1 MKDCIGRIP
10 FDSRMPRFAFRAALL
25 PTLFLTV
32 FLCASLLEGAAL
44 PLPHPIPPPAED
56 PPPVVTKPVTTAT
69 KPATTTKSAS
79 SSPATATATG
89 QSAPAT
95 TTAKP
100 AETTSSPTASNLP
113 ATKPA
118 QASASSSSAPIRV
131 NSQPLRDIS
140 GNVVAMNGN
149 YGGGTVLLPAAYT
162 AKPNEFRGIWVATAF
177 NLDFAKQAS
186 AAEFQTS
193 FRSLVARIAAM
204 GFNTIMFQV
213 RPSCDAF
220 YPSSIN
226 PWSRW
231 LTGEEGQTLDG
242 GFDPVAFMIAESHR
256 RGLKFYAWM
265 NPYRVGQVDTSAA
278 PTYLKTLS
286 SGNFARK
293 NPGLVVRWDNKKT
306 NLSFFFLDPGRT
318 EVVAHIVNSVRE
330 VLERY
335 RPDGIVFDDYFYPI
349 GVDDVCDSATFRK
362 YGRKGQTLAD
372 WRRANTELLVR
383 SVSGTVR
390 AFNKLN
396 GTSIPFGISPV
407 GIWANRSEAFPEGS
421 PSKGVE
427 AYSQSFADV
436 RKWVKNSWIDFVIP
450 QINWGFANRIAPFA
464 GIVNWWAD
472 LVRGT
477 NVKLYAGI
485 GVYNA
490 GVTAGMESPS
500 EISNQVLYL
509 ILRREVSGTVFFAAR
524 HCLNPQNNAQRT
536 SLRTIFTNYWRIPA
550 VPK

>member
-1 MKDCIGRIP
+1 MKDRVGRHL
-10 FDSRMPRFAFRAALL
+10 FFFRTGFGFRAVLL
-25 PTLFLTV
+25 PMQFVTV
-32 FLCASLLEGAAL
+32 FLCACLSGAAL

-56 PPPVVTKPVTTAT
+56 PPPAAQKTAPASTSTRPAATAT
-69 KPATTTKSAS
+69 STTTKQAASATSS
-79 SSPATATATG
+79 SSPVQQTGPAAT
-89 QSAPAT
+89 
-95 TTAKP
+95 
-100 AETTSSPTASNLP
+100 
-113 ATKPA
+113 
-118 QASASSSSAPIRV
+118 SSSSASAAIRV
-131 NSQPLRDIS
+131 NPQPLRDIS
-140 GNVVAMNGN
+140 GNIVRMNGN

-162 AKPNEFRGIWVATAF
+162 AKPDEFRGVWVATAF
-177 NLDFAKQAS
+177 NLDFAKHS
-186 AAEFQTS
+186 TAAEFQAS
-193 FRSLVARIAAM
+193 FRALAARIADM

-213 RPSCDAF
+213 RPSCDAL
-220 YPSSIN
+220 YRSSIN

-231 LTGEEGQTLDG
+231 MTGTEGKPLDG
-242 GFDPVAFMIAESHR
+242 GFDPLPFMIAEAHR

-265 NPYRVGQVDTSAA
+265 NPYRVGQVDVSAA
-278 PTYLKTLS
+278 SSYLRTLS
-286 SGNFARK
+286 DGSFARR

-306 NLSFFFLDPGRT
+306 NISFFFLDPGRT

-349 GVDDVCDSATFRK
+349 GVDDVCDSATFRRF
-362 YGRKGQTLAD
+362 GRKGQSLAD
-372 WRRANTELLVR
+372 WRRANTELMVR
-383 SVSGTVR
+383 SVSGAVR
-390 AFNKLN
+390 AFNRLN

-407 GIWANRSEAFPEGS
+407 GIWANRSDAHPEGS

-450 QINWGFANRIAPFA
+450 QINWGFANKIAPFA

-485 GVYNA
+485 GVYNV

-536 SLRTIFTNYWRIPA
+536 GLRTVFNSYWRTAQPA
-550 VPK
+550 K

>member
-1 MKDCIGRIP
+1 MKDRVGRTP
-10 FDSRMPRFAFRAALL
+10 LCSRMPRTAFRFRAVL
-25 PTLFLTV
+25 PPMLFLAV
-32 FLCASLLEGAAL
+32 LLCVRLSGAAL

-56 PPPVVTKPVTTAT
+56 PPPAVQKKPATSTTTTKPATSAASATTKPTASTTTKSSTTAT
-69 KPATTTKSAS
+69 KPTASATGTVTPSSSVSATT
-79 SSPATATATG
+79 
-89 QSAPAT
+89 
-95 TTAKP
+95 
-100 AETTSSPTASNLP
+100 
-113 ATKPA
+113 
-118 QASASSSSAPIRV
+118 SSAPICV
-131 NSQPLRDIS
+131 NPQPLRDIS
-140 GNVVAMNGN
+140 GNIVRMNGN

-162 AKPNEFRGIWVATAF
+162 PKPNEFRGVWVATAF
-177 NLDFAKQAS
+177 NLDFAKQAT
-186 AAEFQTS
+186 AAEFQAS
-193 FRSLVARIAAM
+193 FRSLAARIADM

-213 RPSCDAF
+213 RPSCDAI
-220 YPSSIN
+220 YRSSIN

-231 LTGEEGQTLDG
+231 LTGEEGRALDG
-242 GFDPVAFMIAESHR
+242 GFDPLPFMIAESHR

-265 NPYRVGQVDTSAA
+265 NPYRVGQVGSSAA
-278 PTYLKTLS
+278 STYLRTLS
-286 SGNFARK
+286 NGSFARR
-293 NPGLVVRWDNKKT
+293 NPGLVVRWDNKKMNT
-306 NLSFFFLDPGRT
+306 SFFFLDPGRA
-318 EVVAHIVNSVRE
+318 EVTAHIVNSVRE

-349 GVDDVCDSATFRK
+349 GVDDACDAATFRK

-372 WRRANTELLVR
+372 WRRANTELMVR
-383 SVSGTVR
+383 SVAGTVR

-407 GIWANRSEAFPEGS
+407 GIWANRSDAFPDGS

-450 QINWGFANRIAPFA
+450 QINWGFANKVAPFA

-485 GVYNA
+485 GVYQA

-509 ILRREVSGTVFFAAR
+509 ILRKEVSGVAFFAAR
-524 HCLNPQNNAQRT
+524 HCLNPENNAQRT
-536 SLRTIFTNYWRIPA
+536 SLRTVFNSYWRTAPS
-550 VPK
+550 PK

>member
-1 MKDCIGRIP
+1 MKDRIGRPP
-10 FDSRMPRFAFRAALL
+10 FDSRMPRIAFRLRALL
-25 PTLFLTV
+25 LPVLFLTV
-32 FLCASLLEGAAL
+32 FSCVHLSGAAL

-56 PPPVVTKPVTTAT
+56 PPPVVQ
-69 KPATTTKSAS
+69 KPAQTSTTVKPASSSTTTTK
-79 SSPATATATG
+79 

-95 TTAKP
+95 AATA
-100 AETTSSPTASNLP
+100 T
-113 ATKPA
+113 TKPA
-118 QASASSSSAPIRV
+118 TSASSSAPTATKTAASAASTQSGLILLNP
-131 NSQPLRDIS
+131 QPLRDIS

-149 YGGGTVLLPAAYT
+149 FGGGSVLLPAAYRS
-162 AKPNEFRGIWVATAF
+162 KQNEFRGVWVATAY
-177 NLDFAKQAS
+177 NLDFAKQS
-186 AAEFQTS
+186 TAAEFKAS
-193 FRSLVARIAAM
+193 FRSLATRIAGM

-213 RPSCDAF
+213 RPSCDAI
-220 YPSSIN
+220 YESSIN

-231 LTGEEGQTLDG
+231 LTGEEGKALDG
-242 GFDPVAFMIAESHR
+242 GFDPLAFMIAESHR
-256 RGLKFYAWM
+256 LGLKFYAWM
-265 NPYRVGQVDTSAA
+265 NPYRVGQAETSAA
-278 PTYLKTLS
+278 STYLGTLS
-286 SGNFARK
+286 GGSFARR
-293 NPGLVVRWDNKKT
+293 NPGLVVRWNNRKT
-306 NLSFFFLDPGRT
+306 NISHFFLDPGRT

-349 GVDDVCDSATFRK
+349 GVDDTCDAATFRK

-372 WRRANTELLVR
+372 WRRANTELMVR

-407 GIWANRSEAFPEGS
+407 GIWANRSEAFPDGS

-477 NVKLYAGI
+477 KVKLYIGI

-509 ILRREVSGTVFFAAR
+509 ILRREVSGTAFFAAR
-524 HCLNPQNNAQRT
+524 HCLKPENSAQRT
-536 SLRTIFTNYWRIPA
+536 SLRTIFDGYWRTVTPS
-550 VPK
+550 K

>member
-1 MKDCIGRIP
+1 MKDRAGRIP
-10 FDSRMPRFAFRAALL
+10 FRFRMFRTGFRFRTVLL
-25 PTLFLTV
+25 SALFLTM
-32 FLCASLLEGAAL
+32 FLCAGLSGASL

-56 PPPVVTKPVTTAT
+56 PPPAVT
-69 KPATTTKSAS
+69 KPATT
-79 SSPATATATG
+79 
-89 QSAPAT
+89 AT
-95 TTAKP
+95 TT
-100 AETTSSPTASNLP
+100 
-113 ATKPA
+113 TKPA
-118 QASASSSSAPIRV
+118 TQTTTTTEQPTPATSTKAMKPASTTTTSPSVQQPASTSTTSSSSSAPVRV
-131 NSQPLRDIS
+131 NSRPLRDIS
-140 GNVVAMNGN
+140 GNVVTMNGN
-149 YGGGTVLLPAAYT
+149 YGGGTVLLPVSYAP
-162 AKPNEFRGIWVATAF
+162 KPNEFRGVWVATAF
-177 NLDFAKQAS
+177 NLDFAKQATT
-186 AAEFQTS
+186 AEFQKS
-193 FRSLVARIAAM
+193 FRSLAARIAAM

-213 RPSCDAF
+213 RPTCDAF
-220 YPSSIN
+220 YKSSIN

-231 LTGEEGQTLDG
+231 LTGEEGKALDG
-242 GFDPVAFMIAESHR
+242 GFDPLEFMIAESHS

-293 NPGLVVRWDNKKT
+293 NPGLVVRWDNRKT
-306 NLSFFFLDPGRT
+306 NISFFFLDPGRA

-335 RPDGIVFDDYFYPI
+335 RPDGVVFDDYFYPI
-349 GVDDVCDSATFRK
+349 GVDDTCDAASFRK
-362 YGRKGQTLAD
+362 YGRKGQSLAD

-407 GIWANRSEAFPEGS
+407 GIWANKSEALPDGS

-485 GVYNA
+485 GVYQA

-509 ILRREVSGTVFFAAR
+509 ILRREVSGVVFFAAR

-536 SLRTIFTNYWRIPA
+536 SLRTIFNGYWRP
-550 VPK
+550 VTPSQ

>member
-1 MKDCIGRIP
+1 MKDRVDRIM
-10 FDSRMPRFAFRAALL
+10 FSSRKPRTGFRFRAFLV

-32 FLCASLLEGAAL
+32 FLCACLSGASL

-56 PPPVVTKPVTTAT
+56 PPPVVRKPA
-69 KPATTTKSAS
+69 ATTTTTTTNPEEKTTVPDSTSVQNQPATASPSATQ
-79 SSPATATATG
+79 PPAQTTATATA
-89 QSAPAT
+89 P
-95 TTAKP
+95 
-100 AETTSSPTASNLP
+100 
-113 ATKPA
+113 
-118 QASASSSSAPIRV
+118 ASSSASTPIRV
-131 NSQPLRDIS
+131 NPQPLRDIS
-140 GNVVAMNGN
+140 GNVVTMNGN
-149 YGGGTVLLPAAYT
+149 YGGGHVLLPASYT

-177 NLDFAKQAS
+177 NLDFPKHDS
-186 AAEFQTS
+186 AAEFQTT
-193 FRSLVARIAAM
+193 FRSLAARISSM

-213 RPSCDAF
+213 RPTCDAL
-220 YPSSIN
+220 YPSEIN

-231 LTGEEGQTLDG
+231 LTGEEGKAHDG
-242 GFDPVAFMIAESHR
+242 GFDPMAFMIAESHR

-265 NPYRVGQVDTSAA
+265 NPYRVGQVNTSAA
-278 PTYLKTLS
+278 PSFLKTLS
-286 SGNFARK
+286 SRNFARQ

-330 VLERY
+330 VLEQY

-349 GVDDVCDSATFRK
+349 GVDDACDAATFRK
-362 YGRKGQTLAD
+362 FGKKGQTLYD
-372 WRRANTELLVR
+372 WRRANTELLIR

-390 AFNKLN
+390 AFNRLN

-407 GIWANRSEAFPEGS
+407 GIWANKSAAHPEGS

-436 RKWVKNSWIDFVIP
+436 RQWVKNSWIDFVIP
-450 QINWGFANRIAPFA
+450 QINWGFSNKIAPFA

-500 EISNQVLYL
+500 EISNQILYL

-536 SLRTIFTNYWRIPA
+536 SLQKIFNGYWRT
-550 VPK
+550 VPQSK

>member
-1 MKDCIGRIP
+1 MKNRAGRIL
-10 FDSRMPRFAFRAALL
+10 FCFRISRIGFRAFFL
-25 PTLFLTV
+25 PALFLGLI
-32 FLCASLLEGAAL
+32 LCMCLSGLTADL

-56 PPPVVTKPVTTAT
+56 PPPAVQKPATSTTAT
-69 KPATTTKSAS
+69 TKPAAS
-79 SSPATATATG
+79 TSTPATVSTPAPETPTAAATAKPVSTTVPSSAPS
-89 QSAPAT
+89 QSAPI
-95 TTAKP
+95 
-100 AETTSSPTASNLP
+100 L
-113 ATKPA
+113 
-118 QASASSSSAPIRV
+118 V
-131 NSQPLRDIS
+131 NPQPLRDVS
-140 GNVVAMNGN
+140 GNIVTMNGN
-149 YGGGTVLLPAAYT
+149 YGGGTVLLPAAY
-162 AKPNEFRGIWVATAF
+162 APKPDEFRGIWVATAF
-177 NLDFAKQAS
+177 NLDFAKQS
-186 AAEFQTS
+186 TAAEFQTS

-220 YPSSIN
+220 YRSSIN

-231 LTGEEGQTLDG
+231 LTGQEGKQLDG
-242 GFDPVAFMIAESHR
+242 EFDPMPFMIAEAHR
-256 RGLKFYAWM
+256 RGLKFYAWL
-265 NPYRVGQVDTSAA
+265 NPYRIGQADMSAA

-286 SGNFARK
+286 PGNYARR
-293 NPGLVVRWDNKKT
+293 NPGLVVRWNNKKT
-306 NLSFFFLDPGRT
+306 NTAFFFLDPGRA

-349 GVDDVCDSATFRK
+349 GVDDTCDAATFRK
-362 YGRKGQTLAD
+362 YGRKGQSLAN
-372 WRRANTELLVR
+372 WRRANTELMVR
-383 SVSGTVR
+383 SVAGTVR
-390 AFNKLN
+390 AFNRLN

-407 GIWANRSEAFPEGS
+407 GIWANRSEAFPDGS

-450 QINWGFANRIAPFA
+450 QINWGFSNRIAPFA
-464 GIVNWWAD
+464 GILNWWAD

-485 GVYNA
+485 GVYQA

-509 ILRREVSGTVFFAAR
+509 MLRKEVSGVVFFAAR
-524 HCLNPQNNAQRT
+524 HCLNPGNNAQRT
-536 SLRTIFTNYWRIPA
+536 SLQTIFNNYWRTAQPY
-550 VPK
+550 K

>member
-1 MKDCIGRIP
+1 MKDRLGRP
-10 FDSRMPRFAFRAALL
+10 LFRSRTPRTGFHFRAFL
-25 PTLFLTV
+25 PVLFLTV
-32 FLCASLLEGAAL
+32 FLCACLSGASL

-56 PPPVVTKPVTTAT
+56 PPPATQTSTPTTKPATQTSKTATGQSTPTTTNTAT
-69 KPATTTKSAS
+69 KPAATTTKPAS
-79 SSPATATATG
+79 
-89 QSAPAT
+89 T
-95 TTAKP
+95 TTSVSPVQQATL
-100 AETTSSPTASNLP
+100 TTA
-113 ATKPA
+113 A
-118 QASASSSSAPIRV
+118 SSSAPVRV
-131 NSQPLRDIS
+131 NSKPLRDIS
-140 GNVVAMNGN
+140 GNVVTTNGN
-149 YGGGTVLLPAAYT
+149 YGGSPVLLPVEYT

-177 NLDFAKQAS
+177 NLDFAKHS
-186 AAEFQTS
+186 TVAEFQAS
-193 FRSLVARIAAM
+193 FRSLAARIAAM

-231 LTGEEGQTLDG
+231 LTGEEGKPLAG

-278 PTYLKTLS
+278 STYLRTLS

-306 NLSFFFLDPGRT
+306 NLSFFFLDPGRA
-318 EVVAHIVNSVRE
+318 EVVAHVVNSVRE

-335 RPDGIVFDDYFYPI
+335 KPDGVVFDDYFYPI
-349 GVDDVCDSATFRK
+349 GVDDTCDAATFRK
-362 YGRKGQTLAD
+362 FGRKGQTLAD

-383 SVSGTVR
+383 SVAGTVR
-390 AFNKLN
+390 AFNRLN

-407 GIWANRSEAFPEGS
+407 GIWANRSEALPDGS

-450 QINWGFANRIAPFA
+450 QINWGFANKIAPFA

-509 ILRREVSGTVFFAAR
+509 MLRKEVSGVVFFAAR

-536 SLRTIFTNYWRIPA
+536 SLRTVFNSYWRPA
-550 VPK
+550 QPSK

>member
-1 MKDCIGRIP
+1 MKDRVGRTS
-10 FDSRMPRFAFRAALL
+10 FDSRMSRFAFRAVLL
-25 PTLFLTV
+25 PMLFLTV
-32 FLCASLLEGAAL
+32 FLCASVLKGSAL

-56 PPPVVTKPVTTAT
+56 PPPVVTKPVTTTTAT
-69 KPATTTKSAS
+69 KPASTPTTKPASSAAS
-79 SSPATATATG
+79 SSVTSTSTA
-89 QSAPAT
+89 
-95 TTAKP
+95 AKP
-100 AETTSSPTASNLP
+100 
-113 ATKPA
+113 
-118 QASASSSSAPIRV
+118 ASASSQSAPIRV
-131 NSQPLRDIS
+131 NSKPLRDIS

-149 YGGGTVLLPAAYT
+149 YGGGTVLLPVAYT
-162 AKPNEFRGIWVATAF
+162 PKPDEFRGVWVATAF
-177 NLDFAKQAS
+177 NLDFAKHATT
-186 AAEFQTS
+186 AEFQKS
-193 FRSLVARIAAM
+193 FRSLVARLADM

-213 RPSCDAF
+213 RPSCDAI
-220 YPSSIN
+220 YKSSIN

-231 LTGEEGQTLDG
+231 LTGEEGKALDG
-242 GFDPVAFMIAESHR
+242 GFDPLEFMIAEAHR
-256 RGLKFYAWM
+256 RGLKLYAWM
-265 NPYRVGQVDTSAA
+265 NPYRVGQVSTSAA
-278 PTYLKTLS
+278 STYLRTLS
-286 SGNFARK
+286 SGSFARQ
-293 NPGLVVRWDNKKT
+293 NPGLVARWDNKKT
-306 NLSFFFLDPGRT
+306 NISFFFLDPGRT
-318 EVVAHIVNSVRE
+318 EVVAHVVNSVRE

-349 GVDDVCDSATFRK
+349 GVDDACDAATFRK
-362 YGRKGQTLAD
+362 FGKKGQTHAD

-407 GIWANRSEAFPEGS
+407 GIWANKSTALPDGS
-421 PSKGVE
+421 LSRGVE

-450 QINWGFANRIAPFA
+450 QINWGFANKIAPFA

-509 ILRREVSGTVFFAAR
+509 ILRREVSGTVLFAAR
-524 HCLNPQNNAQRT
+524 HCLNPENNAQRT
-536 SLRTIFTNYWRIPA
+536 SLRTIFTGYWRTPA
-550 VPK
+550 ARK

>member
-1 MKDCIGRIP
+1 MKDRVGRTP
-10 FDSRMPRFAFRAALL
+10 LCFRMPRIGFRLRALL
-25 PTLFLTV
+25 LSMLFLAV
-32 FLCASLLEGAAL
+32 FLCAYLSGAAL

-56 PPPVVTKPVTTAT
+56 PPPATKKPVTTTTTTTKPAT
-69 KPATTTKSAS
+69 QTTTTNKQSAPTTPATTTKPAS
-79 SSPATATATG
+79 T
-89 QSAPAT
+89 
-95 TTAKP
+95 
-100 AETTSSPTASNLP
+100 TTSSPVQQPTSTTTAF
-113 ATKPA
+113 
-118 QASASSSSAPIRV
+118 SSSSAPIRV
-131 NSQPLRDIS
+131 NSKPLRDVS
-140 GNVVAMNGN
+140 GNVVTMNGN
-149 YGGGTVLLPAAYT
+149 YGGSPVLLPVEYT

-177 NLDFAKQAS
+177 NLDFAKQET
-186 AAEFQTS
+186 AAEFQAS
-193 FRSLVARIAAM
+193 FRSLAARIAAM

-213 RPSCDAF
+213 RPTCDAF
-220 YPSSIN
+220 YPSAIN

-231 LTGEEGQTLDG
+231 LTGEEGKPHDG

-265 NPYRVGQVDTSAA
+265 NPYRVGQVNTSAA
-278 PTYLKTLS
+278 STYLKTLS
-286 SGNFARK
+286 SANFARK

-306 NLSFFFLDPGRT
+306 NLSFFFLDPGRA
-318 EVVAHIVNSVRE
+318 EVVAHVVNSVRE

-335 RPDGIVFDDYFYPI
+335 KPDGVVFDDYFYPI
-349 GVDDVCDSATFRK
+349 GVDDTCDAASFRK
-362 YGRKGQTLAD
+362 YGRKGQSLAD
-372 WRRANTELLVR
+372 WRRANTELLIR

-390 AFNKLN
+390 AFNRLN

-407 GIWANRSEAFPEGS
+407 GIWANKSEALPDGS
-421 PSKGVE
+421 LSKGVE

-450 QINWGFANRIAPFA
+450 QINWGFANKIAPFA

-509 ILRREVSGTVFFAAR
+509 ILRKEVSGVVFFAAR

-536 SLRTIFTNYWRIPA
+536 SLRTVFTSYWRP
-550 VPK
+550 VQPSK

>member
-1 MKDCIGRIP
+1 MKTPVGRTLFPARIP
-10 FDSRMPRFAFRAALL
+10 RIGFRFRAFLL
-25 PTLFLTV
+25 PVLLLTV
-32 FLCASLLEGAAL
+32 FCAGLSGASL

-56 PPPVVTKPVTTAT
+56 PPPATKKSSTTTTTTTSAPSVQQQQPATTTAT
-69 KPATTTKSAS
+69 KPATQTTTTTKPAS
-79 SSPATATATG
+79 
-89 QSAPAT
+89 T
-95 TTAKP
+95 TTASPSVQQSK
-100 AETTSSPTASNLP
+100 PTA
-113 ATKPA
+113 A
-118 QASASSSSAPIRV
+118 SSSAPIRV

-140 GNVVAMNGN
+140 GNVVTMNGN
-149 YGGGTVLLPAAYT
+149 YGGSPVLLPVEYT

-177 NLDFAKQAS
+177 NLDFPKHAT
-186 AAEFQTS
+186 AAEFQTT
-193 FRSLVARIAAM
+193 FRSLAARIAAM

-213 RPSCDAF
+213 RPTCDAL
-220 YPSSIN
+220 YPSAIN

-231 LTGEEGQTLDG
+231 LTGEEGKPHDG
-242 GFDPVAFMIAESHR
+242 GFDPMAFMIAESHR

-278 PTYLKTLS
+278 STYLKTLS
-286 SGNFARK
+286 SRNFARQ
-293 NPGLVVRWDNKKT
+293 NPGLVVRWDNRKT
-306 NLSFFFLDPGRT
+306 NLSFFFLDPGRA
-318 EVVAHIVNSVRE
+318 EVVAHVVNSVRE
-330 VLERY
+330 VLEQY

-349 GVDDVCDSATFRK
+349 GVDDTCDAATFRK
-362 YGRKGQTLAD
+362 FGRKGQTLAD
-372 WRRANTELLVR
+372 WRRANTELLIR

-407 GIWANRSEAFPEGS
+407 GIWANKSTALPDGS
-421 PSKGVE
+421 PSRGVE

-450 QINWGFANRIAPFA
+450 QINWGFANKIAPFA

-509 ILRREVSGTVFFAAR
+509 ILRKEVSGVVFFAAR

-536 SLRTIFTNYWRIPA
+536 SLRTVFNTYWRTTTPTS
-550 VPK
+550 K

>member
-1 MKDCIGRIP
+1 MKDHVGRTP
-10 FDSRMPRFAFRAALL
+10 FRSRMRRTAFRVRALL
-25 PTLFLTV
+25 LPALLLTV
-32 FLCASLLEGAAL
+32 FFCVRLSGEAL

-56 PPPVVTKPVTTAT
+56 PPPVAQQPAQTEPTTKPVASTTTTPTT
-69 KPATTTKSAS
+69 KPAA
-79 SSPATATATG
+79 ATATAT
-89 QSAPAT
+89 SST
-95 TTAKP
+95 S
-100 AETTSSPTASNLP
+100 TTSRSTPVL
-113 ATKPA
+113 
-118 QASASSSSAPIRV
+118 V

-140 GNVVAMNGN
+140 GNVIPMNGN
-149 YGGGTVLLPAAYT
+149 YGGGSILLPAAYT
-162 AKPNEFRGIWVATAF
+162 PKPNEFRGIWVATAY
-177 NLDFAKQAS
+177 NLDFAKQAT

-193 FRSLVARIAAM
+193 FRSLATRIAAM

-213 RPSCDAF
+213 RPSCDAI
-220 YPSSIN
+220 YRSSIN

-231 LTGEEGQTLDG
+231 LTGEEGKALDG
-242 GFDPVAFMIAESHR
+242 GFDPMAFMIAESHR

-265 NPYRVGQVDTSAA
+265 NPYRVGQTDVSAA
-278 PTYLKTLS
+278 STYLRTLS

-293 NPGLVVRWDNKKT
+293 NPGMVVRWDNKKT
-306 NLSFFFLDPGRT
+306 NVSFFFLDPGRA

-349 GVDDVCDSATFRK
+349 GVDYACDAATFRK
-362 YGRKGQTLAD
+362 YGRKGQTHAD
-372 WRRANTELLVR
+372 WRRANTELMVR
-383 SVSGTVR
+383 SVAGTVR

-407 GIWANRSEAFPEGS
+407 GIWANRSEAFPDGS

-477 NVKLYAGI
+477 KVKLYAGI

-509 ILRREVSGTVFFAAR
+509 ILSKEVSGTAFFAAR
-524 HCLNPQNNAQRT
+524 HCLKPENNAQRT
-536 SLRTIFTNYWRIPA
+536 SLRTIFNGYWRTSTPA
-550 VPK
+550 K

>member
-1 MKDCIGRIP
+1 MKDRVGRIM
-10 FDSRMPRFAFRAALL
+10 FSFRTAFRFRVVLL

-32 FLCASLLEGAAL
+32 FFCAYLSGASL

-56 PPPVVTKPVTTAT
+56 PPPALTRPAQTATTATTTTTT
-69 KPATTTKSAS
+69 KPATRTSV
-79 SSPATATATG
+79 PATG
-89 QSAPAT
+89 QPAQT
-95 TTAKP
+95 TTTTKP
-100 AETTSSPTASNLP
+100 VSAASSPSVQPPST
-113 ATKPA
+113 T
-118 QASASSSSAPIRV
+118 SASSSSAPVRV
-131 NSQPLRDIS
+131 NSRPLRDIS
-140 GNVVAMNGN
+140 GNVVTMNGN
-149 YGGGTVLLPAAYT
+149 YGGSPVLLPVEYT

-177 NLDFAKQAS
+177 NLDFAKHS
-186 AAEFQTS
+186 TVAEFQAS
-193 FRSLVARIAAM
+193 FRSLAARIAAM

-231 LTGEEGQTLDG
+231 LTGEEGKPLDG
-242 GFDPVAFMIAESHR
+242 NFDPVAFMIAESHR

-278 PTYLKTLS
+278 STYLKTLS
-286 SGNFARK
+286 GGNFARK

-306 NLSFFFLDPGRT
+306 NLSFFFLDPGRA
-318 EVVAHIVNSVRE
+318 EVVAHVVNSVRE

-335 RPDGIVFDDYFYPI
+335 RPDGVVFDDYFYPI
-349 GVDDVCDSATFRK
+349 GVDDACDAATFRK
-362 YGRKGQTLAD
+362 YGRKGQSLAD

-407 GIWANRSEAFPEGS
+407 GIWANKSAALPDGS
-421 PSKGVE
+421 LSRGVE

-509 ILRREVSGTVFFAAR
+509 ILRREVSGVVFFAAR

-536 SLRTIFTNYWRIPA
+536 SLRTVFTGYWRP
-550 VPK
+550 VQPSK

>member
-1 MKDCIGRIP
+1 MKDRVGRTSFSARIP
-10 FDSRMPRFAFRAALL
+10 RTGLRFRAFLL
-25 PTLFLTV
+25 PALFLTV
-32 FLCASLLEGAAL
+32 FLCACLSGASL

-56 PPPVVTKPVTTAT
+56 PPPATKKPVQTTT
-69 KPATTTKSAS
+69 KTQPATTTKPAAQTTTTIPTTKPAASITSTPSTTTKQPAPTTTTSSS
-79 SSPATATATG
+79 SSPV
-89 QSAPAT
+89 
-95 TTAKP
+95 
-100 AETTSSPTASNLP
+100 
-113 ATKPA
+113 
-118 QASASSSSAPIRV
+118 RV
-131 NSQPLRDIS
+131 NSQPLRDVS
-140 GNVVAMNGN
+140 GNVVSMNGN
-149 YGGGTVLLPAAYT
+149 CGGGSVLLPASYT

-177 NLDFAKQAS
+177 NLDFAKQTT
-186 AAEFQTS
+186 AAEFQAS
-193 FRSLVARIAAM
+193 FRSLAARIAAM

-231 LTGEEGQTLDG
+231 LTGTEGKALDG

-265 NPYRVGQVDTSAA
+265 NPYRVGQADTSAA
-278 PTYLKTLS
+278 STYLRTLS

-306 NLSFFFLDPGRT
+306 NLSFFFLDPGRA
-318 EVVAHIVNSVRE
+318 EVVAHVVNSVRE
-330 VLERY
+330 VLEQY

-349 GVDDVCDSATFRK
+349 GVDDTCDAATFRK
-362 YGRKGQTLAD
+362 FGKKGQTLAD

-407 GIWANRSEAFPEGS
+407 GIWANKSTALPDGS
-421 PSKGVE
+421 PTKGVE

-450 QINWGFANRIAPFA
+450 QINWGFANKIAPFA
-464 GIVNWWAD
+464 GIVNWWSD

-490 GVTAGMESPS
+490 GVTAGMESPN

-509 ILRREVSGTVFFAAR
+509 ILRKEVSGAVFFAAR
-524 HCLNPQNNAQRT
+524 HCLNPQNSAQRT
-536 SLRTIFTNYWRIPA
+536 SLRTIFNNYWCTASPSR
-550 VPK
+550 

>member
-1 MKDCIGRIP
+1 MKDRVGRTP
-10 FDSRMPRFAFRAALL
+10 FDSRMVRTGLRFRAALL
-25 PTLFLTV
+25 SAVFLTV
-32 FLCASLLEGAAL
+32 FLCACLSGASL

-56 PPPVVTKPVTTAT
+56 PPPATRKPVQTTAPATAKQAASSTATT
-69 KPATTTKSAS
+69 KPAATTTTKQAA
-79 SSPATATATG
+79 AT
-89 QSAPAT
+89 
-95 TTAKP
+95 
-100 AETTSSPTASNLP
+100 TTSSPVQQPAP
-113 ATKPA
+113 AT
-118 QASASSSSAPIRV
+118 ASSSVSTPILL
-131 NSQPLRDIS
+131 NPQPLRDIS
-140 GNVVAMNGN
+140 GNLVTMNGN
-149 YGGGTVLLPAAYT
+149 YGGGHVLLPASYT

-177 NLDFAKQAS
+177 NLDFPKHAT
-186 AAEFQTS
+186 AAEFQAS
-193 FRSLVARIAAM
+193 FRSLAARIAAM

-213 RPSCDAF
+213 RPTCDAL
-220 YPSSIN
+220 YPSAIN

-231 LTGEEGQTLDG
+231 LTGEEGKPHDG
-242 GFDPVAFMIAESHR
+242 GFDPMAFMIAESHR

-265 NPYRVGQVDTSAA
+265 NPYRVGQVDTAA
-278 PTYLKTLS
+278 ASTYLKTLS

-293 NPGLVVRWDNKKT
+293 NPGLVVRWDNRKT

-330 VLERY
+330 VLEQY

-349 GVDDVCDSATFRK
+349 GVDDTCDAATFRRFA
-362 YGRKGQTLAD
+362 RKGQTLGD

-390 AFNKLN
+390 AFNRLN

-407 GIWANRSEAFPEGS
+407 GIWANKSAEHSEGS
-421 PSKGVE
+421 LSKGVE

-450 QINWGFANRIAPFA
+450 QINWGFANKIAPFA
-464 GIVNWWAD
+464 GIVNWWSD

-490 GVTAGMESPS
+490 GVTAGMESPN

-509 ILRREVSGTVFFAAR
+509 ILRKEVSGTVFFAAR

-536 SLRTIFTNYWRIPA
+536 SLRTVFNSYWRTTVPA
-550 VPK
+550 SR

>member
-1 MKDCIGRIP
+1 MKDRVGRASFPARIP
-10 FDSRMPRFAFRAALL
+10 RIGFRFRAFLL
-25 PTLFLTV
+25 PALFLTV
-32 FLCASLLEGAAL
+32 FLCACLSGASL

-56 PPPVVTKPVTTAT
+56 PPPATKKPVQTTTT
-69 KPATTTKSAS
+69 KPATTTKPGTQPTTTTTQK
-79 SSPATATATG
+79 PA
-89 QSAPAT
+89 AT
-95 TTAKP
+95 TTSTTTTTTTQP
-100 AETTSSPTASNLP
+100 APTTTTSS
-113 ATKPA
+113 
-118 QASASSSSAPIRV
+118 SSSPIRV

-140 GNVVAMNGN
+140 GNVVTMNGN
-149 YGGGTVLLPAAYT
+149 YGGSPVLLPVEYT
-162 AKPNEFRGIWVATAF
+162 AKPDEFRGIWVATAF
-177 NLDFAKQAS
+177 NLDFPKHAT
-186 AAEFQTS
+186 AAEFQTT
-193 FRSLVARIAAM
+193 FRSLAARIAAM

-213 RPSCDAF
+213 RPTCDAL
-220 YPSSIN
+220 YPSAIN

-231 LTGEEGQTLDG
+231 LTGEEGKPHDG
-242 GFDPVAFMIAESHR
+242 GFDPMAFMIAESHR

-278 PTYLKTLS
+278 STYLKTLS

-306 NLSFFFLDPGRT
+306 NLSFFFLDPGRA
-318 EVVAHIVNSVRE
+318 EVVAHVVNSVRE
-330 VLERY
+330 VLEQY

-349 GVDDVCDSATFRK
+349 GVDDTCDAATFRK
-362 YGRKGQTLAD
+362 FGRKGQTLAD
-372 WRRANTELLVR
+372 WRRANTELLIR

-407 GIWANRSEAFPEGS
+407 GIWANKSTALPDGS
-421 PSKGVE
+421 LSRGVE

-450 QINWGFANRIAPFA
+450 QINWGFANKVAPFA
-464 GIVNWWAD
+464 GIVNWWSD

-509 ILRREVSGTVFFAAR
+509 ILRREVSGVVFFAAR

-536 SLRTIFTNYWRIPA
+536 SLRTVFNSYWRTT
-550 VPK
+550 VPTSK

>member
-1 MKDCIGRIP
+1 MKDPAGRTP
-10 FDSRMPRFAFRAALL
+10 FPSRTSRTGFRFLAVLL
-25 PTLFLTV
+25 PTLFLAL
-32 FLCASLLEGAAL
+32 FLCARLSGAAL

-56 PPPVVTKPVTTAT
+56 PPPAVRKQTQTAATTNPAASTTADSLSVQNRKPVQNSGPTVQKPVQTT
-69 KPATTTKSAS
+69 
-79 SSPATATATG
+79 
-89 QSAPAT
+89 
-95 TTAKP
+95 
-100 AETTSSPTASNLP
+100 
-113 ATKPA
+113 
-118 QASASSSSAPIRV
+118 SSSSAASQPNVIRV

-140 GNVVAMNGN
+140 GNVVTMNGN

-162 AKPNEFRGIWVATAF
+162 PKPDEFRGVWVATAF
-177 NLDFAKQAS
+177 NLDFPKHAT
-186 AAEFQTS
+186 AAEFQTT
-193 FRSLVARIAAM
+193 FRSLAARIAAM

-213 RPSCDAF
+213 RPTCDAL
-220 YPSSIN
+220 YPSAIN

-231 LTGEEGQTLDG
+231 LTGTEGKAHDG
-242 GFDPVAFMIAESHR
+242 GFDPMAFMIAESHR

-265 NPYRVGQVDTSAA
+265 NPYRVGQVDVSAA
-278 PTYLKTLS
+278 PTFLKTLS
-286 SGNFARK
+286 ADNFARK

-306 NLSFFFLDPGRT
+306 NLSFFFLDPGRA
-318 EVVAHIVNSVRE
+318 EVVAHIVNSVHE

-349 GVDDVCDSATFRK
+349 GVDDVCDAATFRK
-362 YGRKGQTLAD
+362 FGKKGQTLAD
-372 WRRANTELLVR
+372 WRRANTELLIR
-383 SVSGTVR
+383 SVSGSVR
-390 AFNKLN
+390 AFNRLN
-396 GTSIPFGISPV
+396 GTSIPFGVSPV
-407 GIWANRSEAFPEGS
+407 GIWANRSAAFPEGS
-421 PSKGVE
+421 PSRGVE

-450 QINWGFANRIAPFA
+450 QINWGLSNKIAPFA

-490 GVTAGMESPS
+490 GVTAGMESPN

-509 ILRREVSGTVFFAAR
+509 ILRKEVSGVVFFAAR

-536 SLRTIFTNYWRIPA
+536 SLRTVFNSFWRAAP
-550 VPK
+550 PSK

>member
-1 MKDCIGRIP
+1 MKDRIGRNTLC
-10 FDSRMPRFAFRAALL
+10 FRMPRFACRAILL

-32 FLCASLLEGAAL
+32 VLCAYLSGAAL

-69 KPATTTKSAS
+69 ATKPATTTKSAS
-79 SSPATATATG
+79 SSTATAKQSTPATATKTASSTA
-89 QSAPAT
+89 STSPSTA
-95 TTAKP
+95 AKP
-100 AETTSSPTASNLP
+100 
-113 ATKPA
+113 
-118 QASASSSSAPIRV
+118 ASASSSSAPIRV

-177 NLDFAKQAS
+177 NLDFAKQTT
-186 AAEFQTS
+186 AAEFQAS
-193 FRSLVARIAAM
+193 FRSLAARLADM

-231 LTGEEGQTLDG
+231 LNGEEGKTLDG
-242 GFDPVAFMIAESHR
+242 GFDPVKFMIAESHR

-265 NPYRVGQVDTSAA
+265 NPYRVGQVSTSAA
-278 PTYLKTLS
+278 STYLKTLS

-349 GVDDVCDSATFRK
+349 GVDDACDAATFRK
-362 YGRKGQTLAD
+362 YGKKGQTHAD
-372 WRRANTELLVR
+372 WRRTNTELLVR

-407 GIWANRSEAFPEGS
+407 GIWANRSAAFPEGS

-450 QINWGFANRIAPFA
+450 QINWGFANKIAPFA

-490 GVTAGMESPS
+490 GVTAGMESSS

-536 SLRTIFTNYWRIPA
+536 SLRTIFTNYWRTPA

>member
-1 MKDCIGRIP
+1 MKDRIGRTP
-10 FDSRMPRFAFRAALL
+10 FCTRMTGFRFRAFLL
-25 PTLFLTV
+25 PVLFLTV
-32 FLCASLLEGAAL
+32 FLCTGLSGASL
-44 PLPHPIPPPAED
+44 PLPYPIPPPAED
-56 PPPVVTKPVTTAT
+56 PPPATKKPVQTTTTT
-69 KPATTTKSAS
+69 KPATQ
-79 SSPATATATG
+79 TATATK
-89 QSAPAT
+89 QPVPTSIT
-95 TTAKP
+95 TT
-100 AETTSSPTASNLP
+100 T
-113 ATKPA
+113 TKPA
-118 QASASSSSAPIRV
+118 SAATSVPSVQQSKPTTASSSSSSAPIRV

-140 GNVVAMNGN
+140 GNVVTMNGN
-149 YGGGTVLLPAAYT
+149 YGGSPVLLPVEYT

-177 NLDFAKQAS
+177 NLDFPKHAT
-186 AAEFQTS
+186 AAEFQAT
-193 FRSLVARIAAM
+193 FRSLAAKIAAM

-213 RPSCDAF
+213 RPTCDAL
-220 YPSSIN
+220 YPSAIN

-231 LTGEEGQTLDG
+231 LTGEEGKPHDG
-242 GFDPVAFMIAESHR
+242 GFDPMAFMIAESHR

-278 PTYLKTLS
+278 STYLKTLS
-286 SGNFARK
+286 SGNFARQ

-306 NLSFFFLDPGRT
+306 NLSFFFLDPGRV
-318 EVVAHIVNSVRE
+318 EVVKHIVDSVRE
-330 VLERY
+330 VLEQY

-349 GVDDVCDSATFRK
+349 GVDDTCDAATFRRF
-362 YGRKGQTLAD
+362 GRKGQTLAD
-372 WRRANTELLVR
+372 WRRANTELLIR

-407 GIWANRSEAFPEGS
+407 GIWANKSAALPDGS
-421 PSKGVE
+421 LSRGVE

-450 QINWGFANRIAPFA
+450 QINWGFANKIAPFA

-509 ILRREVSGTVFFAAR
+509 ILRKEVSGVVFFAAR

-536 SLRTIFTNYWRIPA
+536 SLRTVFNSYWRTT
-550 VPK
+550 VPTSK

>member
-1 MKDCIGRIP
+1 MRTRAGRNPFCSRIP
-10 FDSRMPRFAFRAALL
+10 RGVRAFFLPVLCLVSILFACLSGWAA
-25 PTLFLTV
+25 
-32 FLCASLLEGAAL
+32 EL

-56 PPPVVTKPVTTAT
+56 PPPATQKPAVQKPVVQKNATTATTKPSASTASSSAASEPSASTSTPTTSPAFSSPAAT
-69 KPATTTKSAS
+69 KPA
-79 SSPATATATG
+79 PAGT
-89 QSAPAT
+89 QSAPI
-95 TTAKP
+95 
-100 AETTSSPTASNLP
+100 L
-113 ATKPA
+113 
-118 QASASSSSAPIRV
+118 V
-131 NSQPLRDIS
+131 NPQSLRDAS
-140 GNVVAMNGN
+140 GNIVPMNGN
-149 YGGGTVLLPAAYT
+149 YGGSPVLLPAAYT
-162 AKPNEFRGIWVATAF
+162 PKINEFRGVWVATAY
-177 NLDFAKQAS
+177 NLDFAKQAT
-186 AAEFQTS
+186 AAEFQAS
-193 FRSLVARIAAM
+193 FRSLAARIADM

-213 RPSCDAF
+213 RPSCDAI
-220 YPSSIN
+220 YRSSIN

-231 LTGEEGQTLDG
+231 LTGEEGRALDG
-242 GFDPVAFMIAESHR
+242 GFDPMQFMIAEAHR

-265 NPYRVGQVDTSAA
+265 NPYRVGQTDVSAA
-278 PTYLKTLS
+278 STYLKTLS
-286 SGNFARK
+286 GGSFARR
-293 NPGLVVRWDNKKT
+293 NPGMVVRWDNKKT
-306 NLSFFFLDPGRT
+306 NISFFFLDPGRA

-349 GVDDVCDSATFRK
+349 GVDDACDAATFRK
-362 YGRKGQTLAD
+362 FGRKGQTQAD

-383 SVSGTVR
+383 SVAGTVR

-407 GIWANRSEAFPEGS
+407 GIWANRSEAFPDGS

-450 QINWGFANRIAPFA
+450 QINWGFSNRIAPFA

-509 ILRREVSGTVFFAAR
+509 ILRKEVSGLAIFAMR
-524 HCLNPQNNAQRT
+524 HCLKPENNAQRT
-536 SLRTIFTNYWRIPA
+536 SLRTIFNSYWRPA
-550 VPK
+550 QPSR

>member
-1 MKDCIGRIP
+1 MKGRVGRIP
-10 FDSRMPRFAFRAALL
+10 FDSRMPRFACRAILL

-32 FLCASLLEGAAL
+32 VLCAYLSGAAL

-69 KPATTTKSAS
+69 ATKPATTTKSAS
-79 SSPATATATG
+79 SSTATAKQSTPATATKTASSTA
-89 QSAPAT
+89 STSPSTA
-95 TTAKP
+95 AKP
-100 AETTSSPTASNLP
+100 
-113 ATKPA
+113 
-118 QASASSSSAPIRV
+118 ASASSSSAPIRV

-177 NLDFAKQAS
+177 NLDFAKHATT
-186 AAEFQTS
+186 AEFQKS
-193 FRSLVARIAAM
+193 FRSLAARLADM

-231 LTGEEGQTLDG
+231 LTGEEGKALDG
-242 GFDPVAFMIAESHR
+242 GFDPLEFMIAEAHK
-256 RGLKFYAWM
+256 RGLKLYAWM
-265 NPYRVGQVDTSAA
+265 NPYRVGQVSTSAA
-278 PTYLKTLS
+278 STYLKTLS
-286 SGNFARK
+286 SGSFARQ

-306 NLSFFFLDPGRT
+306 NISFFFLDPGRT

-349 GVDDVCDSATFRK
+349 GVDDACDAATFRK
-362 YGRKGQTLAD
+362 YGKKGQTHAD

-407 GIWANRSEAFPEGS
+407 GIWANRSAAFPEGS

-450 QINWGFANRIAPFA
+450 QINWGFANKIAPFA

-490 GVTAGMESPS
+490 GVTAGMESSS

-536 SLRTIFTNYWRIPA
+536 SLRTIFTNYWRTPA

>member
-1 MKDCIGRIP
+1 MKDRAGRIP
-10 FDSRMPRFAFRAALL
+10 FGSRIPRTAFRLRAAFL
-25 PTLFLTV
+25 PVL
-32 FLCASLLEGAAL
+32 FLCAVFFCTHLFGAAL
-44 PLPHPIPPPAED
+44 SLPHPIPPPAED
-56 PPPVVTKPVTTAT
+56 PPPAVK
-69 KPATTTKSAS
+69 KPAQTT
-79 SSPATATATG
+79 
-89 QSAPAT
+89 T

-100 AETTSSPTASNLP
+100 ASTTAAKQPVSSAAATTARPPTP
-113 ATKPA
+113 ANPAATTKPA
-118 QASASSSSAPIRV
+118 SSAVSTSSQSAPIIV
-131 NSQPLRDIS
+131 NPKPLRDIS
-140 GNVVAMNGN
+140 GNVIPMNGN
-149 YGGGTVLLPAAYT
+149 YGGGSILLPAAYT
-162 AKPNEFRGIWVATAF
+162 PKQNEFRGIWVATAF
-177 NLDFAKQAS
+177 NLDFEKHATT
-186 AAEFQTS
+186 AEFQAS
-193 FRSLVARIAAM
+193 FRSLVTRIADM

-213 RPSCDAF
+213 RPSCDAI
-220 YPSSIN
+220 YKSSIN

-231 LTGEEGQTLDG
+231 LTGEEGKALDG
-242 GFDPVAFMIAESHR
+242 GFDPLAFMIAETHR
-256 RGLKFYAWM
+256 RGLKLYAWM
-265 NPYRVGQVDTSAA
+265 NPYRVGQVSTSAA
-278 PTYLKTLS
+278 STYLKTLS
-286 SGNFARK
+286 PGNFARR
-293 NPGLVVRWDNKKT
+293 NPGMVVRWDNKKT
-306 NLSFFFLDPGRT
+306 NISFFFLDPGRA
-318 EVVAHIVNSVRE
+318 EVVAHIANSVRE

-349 GVDDVCDSATFRK
+349 GVDDACDAATFRK
-362 YGRKGQTLAD
+362 YGRKGQSHAD

-407 GIWANRSEAFPEGS
+407 GIWANRSEAFPDGS

-450 QINWGFANRIAPFA
+450 QINWGFANKIAPYA

-485 GVYNA
+485 GVYQA

-509 ILRREVSGTVFFAAR
+509 ILRREVSGVVFFAAR
-524 HCLNPQNNAQRT
+524 HCLNPANNAQRT
-536 SLRTIFTNYWRIPA
+536 SLRTVFNSYWRIATPS
-550 VPK
+550 K

>member
-1 MKDCIGRIP
+1 MKDRVGRTM
-10 FDSRMPRFAFRAALL
+10 FCSRMTRTGFRFRAVLL
-25 PTLFLTV
+25 PMLFLTV
-32 FLCASLLEGAAL
+32 FLCACLSGASL

-56 PPPVVTKPVTTAT
+56 PPPATAATTTKTATQTTTTKQSASTTTTAT
-69 KPATTTKSAS
+69 KKPAS
-79 SSPATATATG
+79 TAT
-89 QSAPAT
+89 SAP
-95 TTAKP
+95 
-100 AETTSSPTASNLP
+100 SVRQSVQTAS
-113 ATKPA
+113 
-118 QASASSSSAPIRV
+118 SSSSAPIRV

-140 GNVVAMNGN
+140 GNVVTMNGN
-149 YGGGTVLLPAAYT
+149 YGGSPVLLPVEYT

-177 NLDFAKQAS
+177 NLDFPKHET
-186 AAEFQTS
+186 AAEFQTT
-193 FRSLVARIAAM
+193 FRSLAARIAAM

-213 RPSCDAF
+213 RPTCDAL
-220 YPSSIN
+220 YPSAIN

-231 LTGEEGQTLDG
+231 LTGEEGKPHDG
-242 GFDPVAFMIAESHR
+242 GFDPMAFMIAESHR

-265 NPYRVGQVDTSAA
+265 NPYRVGQADTSAA
-278 PTYLKTLS
+278 STYLRTLS

-293 NPGLVVRWDNKKT
+293 NPGLVVRWDNRKT
-306 NLSFFFLDPGRT
+306 NLSFFFLDPGRA
-318 EVVAHIVNSVRE
+318 EVVAHVVASVRE
-330 VLERY
+330 VLEQY

-349 GVDDVCDSATFRK
+349 GVDDTCDAATFRK
-362 YGRKGQTLAD
+362 FGKKGQTLAD

-383 SVSGTVR
+383 SVAGTVR
-390 AFNKLN
+390 AFNRLN

-407 GIWANRSEAFPEGS
+407 GIWANRSQTCPEGS

-436 RKWVKNSWIDFVIP
+436 RKWVVNDWIDFVIP
-450 QINWGFANRIAPFA
+450 QINWGFSNRIAPFA

-490 GVTAGMESPS
+490 GVTAGMESPN

-509 ILRREVSGTVFFAAR
+509 VLRKEVSGTVFFAAR

-536 SLRTIFTNYWRIPA
+536 SLRTVFNSYWRTTAPTS
-550 VPK
+550 K

>member
-1 MKDCIGRIP
+1 MKDRVGRTP
-10 FDSRMPRFAFRAALL
+10 FDPRMTGFRFRAVLL
-25 PTLFLTV
+25 PMLFLTV
-32 FLCASLLEGAAL
+32 FLCARLLGGAAL

-56 PPPVVTKPVTTAT
+56 PPPAQTTTSTKPAASTT
-69 KPATTTKSAS
+69 ATTTK
-79 SSPATATATG
+79 
-89 QSAPAT
+89 QSAPAAAT
-95 TTAKP
+95 
-100 AETTSSPTASNLP
+100 
-113 ATKPA
+113 TKPA
-118 QASASSSSAPIRV
+118 STATSAPSVQQPKLTTISSSSAPIRV
-131 NSQPLRDIS
+131 NPQPLRDIS
-140 GNVVAMNGN
+140 GNIVAMNGN

-162 AKPNEFRGIWVATAF
+162 PKPNEFRGVWVATAF
-177 NLDFAKQAS
+177 NLDFAKHATS
-186 AAEFQTS
+186 AEFQKS
-193 FRSLVARIAAM
+193 FRSLVARLADM

-213 RPSCDAF
+213 RPSCDAI
-220 YPSSIN
+220 YRSAIN

-231 LTGEEGQTLDG
+231 LTGEEGKALDG
-242 GFDPVAFMIAESHR
+242 GFDPLEFMIAEAHR
-256 RGLKFYAWM
+256 RGLKLYAWM
-265 NPYRVGQVDTSAA
+265 NPYRVGQVSTPAA
-278 PTYLKTLS
+278 STYLKTLS
-286 SGNFARK
+286 TGSFARR

-306 NLSFFFLDPGRT
+306 NISFFFLDPGRT

-335 RPDGIVFDDYFYPI
+335 KPDGIVFDDYFYPI
-349 GVDDVCDSATFRK
+349 GVDDTCDAATFRK
-362 YGRKGQTLAD
+362 YGRKGQTHAD

-407 GIWANRSEAFPEGS
+407 GIWANKSAAFPEGS

-450 QINWGFANRIAPFA
+450 QINWGFANKIAPFA

-490 GVTAGMESPS
+490 GVTAGMESPN

-509 ILRREVSGTVFFAAR
+509 ILRREVSGTVLFAAR
-524 HCLNPQNNAQRT
+524 HCLNPENNAQRT
-536 SLRTIFTNYWRIPA
+536 SLRTVFTNYWRTPTSS
-550 VPK
+550 K

>member
-1 MKDCIGRIP
+1 MKDRVGRTM
-10 FDSRMPRFAFRAALL
+10 FCSRMTRTGFRFRAVLL
-25 PTLFLTV
+25 PMLFLTV
-32 FLCASLLEGAAL
+32 FLCACLSGASL

-56 PPPVVTKPVTTAT
+56 PPPATAATTTKTATQTTTAKQPASTTTTAT
-69 KPATTTKSAS
+69 KKPAS
-79 SSPATATATG
+79 TAT
-89 QSAPAT
+89 SAP
-95 TTAKP
+95 
-100 AETTSSPTASNLP
+100 SVRQSVQTAS
-113 ATKPA
+113 
-118 QASASSSSAPIRV
+118 SSSSAPIRV

-140 GNVVAMNGN
+140 GNVVTMNGN
-149 YGGGTVLLPAAYT
+149 YGGSPVLLPVEYT

-177 NLDFAKQAS
+177 NLDFPKHDT
-186 AAEFQTS
+186 AAEFQAT
-193 FRSLVARIAAM
+193 FRSLAARIAAM

-213 RPSCDAF
+213 RPTCDAL
-220 YPSSIN
+220 YPSAIN

-231 LTGEEGQTLDG
+231 LTGEEGKPHDG
-242 GFDPVAFMIAESHR
+242 GFDPMAFMIAESHR

-265 NPYRVGQVDTSAA
+265 NPYRVGQVNTSAA
-278 PTYLKTLS
+278 STYLKTLS

-306 NLSFFFLDPGRT
+306 NLSFFFLDPGRA
-318 EVVAHIVNSVRE
+318 EVVAHVVASVRE
-330 VLERY
+330 VLEQY

-349 GVDDVCDSATFRK
+349 GVDDTCDAATFRK
-362 YGRKGQTLAD
+362 FGKKGQTLAD

-407 GIWANRSEAFPEGS
+407 GIWANKSTALPDGS
-421 PSKGVE
+421 LSKGVE
-427 AYSQSFADV
+427 AHSQSFADV

-450 QINWGFANRIAPFA
+450 QINWGFANKVAPFA

-490 GVTAGMESPS
+490 GVTAGMESPN

-509 ILRREVSGTVFFAAR
+509 ILRKEVSGVVFFAAR
-524 HCLNPQNNAQRT
+524 HCLNPQNSAQRT
-536 SLRTIFTNYWRIPA
+536 SLRTIFNNYWRTT
-550 VPK
+550 VPSPK

>member
-1 MKDCIGRIP
+1 MKDRAGRFP
-10 FDSRMPRFAFRAALL
+10 FSFRISRTGFRAILMPA
-25 PTLFLTV
+25 LFLTLV
-32 FLCASLLEGAAL
+32 LCACLSGRTADL

-56 PPPVVTKPVTTAT
+56 PPPVVQKSVPKTTTTQSASKTTTTKQPAASSTSTTAT
-69 KPATTTKSAS
+69 QKPAASTTT
-79 SSPATATATG
+79 
-89 QSAPAT
+89 T
-95 TTAKP
+95 TTRQA
-100 AETTSSPTASNLP
+100 AASTTT
-113 ATKPA
+113 
-118 QASASSSSAPIRV
+118 SASSSSAPIRV
-131 NSQPLRDIS
+131 NPQPLRDIS
-140 GNVVAMNGN
+140 GNIVTMNGN
-149 YGGGTVLLPAAYT
+149 YGGGSVLLPAAYT
-162 AKPNEFRGIWVATAF
+162 PKPNEFRGVWVATAF
-177 NLDFAKQAS
+177 NLDFAKQS
-186 AAEFQTS
+186 TAAEFQAS
-193 FRSLVARIAAM
+193 FRSLAARVADM

-213 RPSCDAF
+213 RPSCDAI
-220 YPSSIN
+220 YKSSIN

-231 LTGEEGQTLDG
+231 LTGTEGKPHDG
-242 GFDPVAFMIAESHR
+242 GFDPMTFMIAESHR

-265 NPYRVGQVDTSAA
+265 NPYRVGQTGTAA
-278 PTYLKTLS
+278 ASTYLKTLS
-286 SGNFARK
+286 AENFARR

-306 NLSFFFLDPGRT
+306 NISFFFLDPGRS
-318 EVVAHIVNSVRE
+318 EVVTHIVNSVRE
-330 VLERY
+330 VLELY

-349 GVDDVCDSATFRK
+349 GVDDACDAATFRK
-362 YGRKGQTLAD
+362 YGKKGQTHAD
-372 WRRANTELLVR
+372 WRRANTELMVR

-407 GIWANRSEAFPEGS
+407 GIWANRSEAFPDGS

-450 QINWGFANRIAPFA
+450 QINWGFSNKIAPFA

-509 ILRREVSGTVFFAAR
+509 ILRKEVSGLVFFAAR
-524 HCLNPQNNAQRT
+524 HCLNPENNAQRT
-536 SLRTIFTNYWRIPA
+536 SLRTVFNSYWRAATPS
-550 VPK
+550 K